1 MKGKE
6 IMKKIV
12 ENNFYDT
19 GNFEITVE
27 NNYIKIENIDDASA
41 IKKIEIYG
49 KVINIEKAMETAEKY
64 IEKVENR
71 CLEYAGISKA
81 FVKESI
87 LDFKLEIKN
96 TLRKYD
102 ISEFLTREAQR
113 IVSCFSAIED
123 DIEFLIS
130 DCETE
135 HFIYIDD
142 SNIKALKEGIKEFDE
157 FMNENENHFFNK
169 LDDEKEEK

>member
-1 MKGKE
+1 
-6 IMKKIV
+6 MKKIV

-49 KVINIEKAMETAEKY
+49 KVINIEKAMEAAEKY

-71 CLEYAGISKA
+71 RFEYAEISKV
-81 FVKESI
+81 FVKGTM
-87 LDFKLEIKN
+87 LDFKLVIKN
-96 TLRKYD
+96 TFRKQN
-102 ISEFLTREAQR
+102 ISEFLIREAKR
-113 IVSCFSAIED
+113 IADCFSASEENID
-123 DIEFLIS
+123 FLIS

-142 SNIKALKEGIKEFDE
+142 SNIKALKEGVKEFDK
-157 FMNENENHFFNK
+157 FMNESENHFFNK
-169 LDDEKEEK
+169 LDDEKEEN

>member
-1 MKGKE
+1 
-6 IMKKIV
+6 MKKIV

-19 GNFEITVE
+19 GNFEITTE
-27 NNYIKIENIDDASA
+27 NNYIKFENVDDASS
-41 IKKIEIYG
+41 IKKIEVYG
-49 KVINIEKAMETAEKY
+49 KVLDTEKAMETAERY

-71 CLEYAGISKA
+71 RFEYAEISKA
-81 FVKESI
+81 FVKGSI

-96 TLRKYD
+96 TFRKYD

-123 DIEFLIS
+123 DIEFLIL

-142 SNIKALKEGIKEFDE
+142 SNIEALRKGIEKFEE
-157 FMNENENHFFNK
+157 FMNESENHFFNK
-169 LDDEKEEK
+169 LDNEKEKE

>member
-1 MKGKE
+1 
-6 IMKKIV
+6 MKKIV
-12 ENNFYDT
+12 ENKFYDT
-19 GNFEITVE
+19 GDFEITVE

-49 KVINIEKAMETAEKY
+49 KVINTEKAMETAERY

-71 CLEYAGISKA
+71 RFEYAEISKA
-81 FVKESI
+81 FVKGSI

-96 TLRKYD
+96 TFRKYD

-135 HFIYIDD
+135 HFIYIDS
-142 SNIKALKEGIKEFDE
+142 SNIEKLKKGIKEFDE
-157 FMNENENHFFNK
+157 FMNESENHFFNK
-169 LDDEKEEK
+169 FDDKKEES

>member
-1 MKGKE
+1 
-6 IMKKIV
+6 MKKIV

-49 KVINIEKAMETAEKY
+49 KVINIEKAMEVAEKY

-71 CLEYAGISKA
+71 RFEYAGISKV
-81 FVKESI
+81 FVKNTI
-87 LDFKLEIKN
+87 LDFKLVIKN
-96 TLRKYD
+96 TFKKQN
-102 ISEFLTREAQR
+102 ISEFLIREAKR
-113 IVSCFSAIED
+113 IADCFSATGEN
-123 DIEFLIS
+123 IEFLIS

-142 SNIKALKEGIKEFDE
+142 SNIETLRNGIEEFE
-157 FMNENENHFFNK
+157 KFMNESENRFFNK
-169 LDDEKEEK
+169 LDDEKEEN

>member
-1 MKGKE
+1 
-6 IMKKIV
+6 MKKIV

-19 GNFEITVE
+19 GNFEITTE
-27 NNYIKIENIDDASA
+27 NNYIKFENVDDASS
-41 IKKIEIYG
+41 IKKIEVYG
-49 KVINIEKAMETAEKY
+49 KVIDIEKAMEVVEKY

-71 CLEYAGISKA
+71 RFEYAEISKV
-81 FVKESI
+81 FVKSTI
-87 LDFKLEIKN
+87 LDFKLVIKN
-96 TLRKYD
+96 TFRKQN
-102 ISEFLTREAQR
+102 ISEFLVREAKR
-113 IVSCFSAIED
+113 IVDCFSASEENID
-123 DIEFLIS
+123 FLIS

-157 FMNENENHFFNK
+157 FMNESENHFFNK